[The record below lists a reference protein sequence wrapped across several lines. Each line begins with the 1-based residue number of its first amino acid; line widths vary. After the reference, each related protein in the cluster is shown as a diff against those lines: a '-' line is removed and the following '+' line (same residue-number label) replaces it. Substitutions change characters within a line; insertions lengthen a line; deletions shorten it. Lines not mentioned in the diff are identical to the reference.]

1 MTLQLWV
8 GISGAF
14 LLFAGA
20 IYIQWKWL
28 QKKAEVIK
36 HLEKVV
42 EELSRELGRK
52 QDQIDRIKEEV
63 KKANEKKDKLAQA
76 GDSDSLAD
84 DLNKL

>member
-1 MTLQLWV
+1 MTFQLWV

-14 LLFAGA
+14 LLFAVS

-28 QKKAEVIK
+28 EKKTQIIK

-42 EELSRELGRK
+42 EELNRELGRK
-52 QDQIDRIKEEV
+52 QEQIDKIKEEV

-84 DLNKL
+84 ELNKL